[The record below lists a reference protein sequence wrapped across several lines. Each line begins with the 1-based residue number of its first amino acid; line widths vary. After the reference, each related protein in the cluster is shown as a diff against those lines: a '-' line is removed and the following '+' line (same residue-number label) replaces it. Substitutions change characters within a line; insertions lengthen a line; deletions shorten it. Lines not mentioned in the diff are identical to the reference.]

1 LKTYSVQYRPS
12 AQRDIE
18 AIADYVFEQSK
29 NATTTLRYIRRLR
42 DRCRKIGD
50 APFAHIALDDF
61 GDGVR
66 MAVFERSAVI
76 LYRVERNAV
85 FITNVFSA
93 GKDYA
98 ALLKRKGKQE
108 EGEKE

>member
-1 LKTYSVQYRPS
+1 
-12 AQRDIE
+12 
-18 AIADYVFEQSK
+18 
-29 NATTTLRYIRRLR
+29 
-42 DRCRKIGD
+42 
-50 APFAHIALDDF
+50 
-61 GDGVR
+61 

-108 EGEKE
+108 EGEQE